1 MGVIGLPER
10 ENNSGKS
17 RYIVEEITAGNFPT
31 LRNILYVSNN
41 SKWDKQ
47 WSALQ
52 YIAEFI

>member
-47 WSALQ
+47 RSAL
-52 YIAEFI
+52 